1 MEGDLIHVRRKPII
15 SSILKIEIK
24 MKLLLYPLLL
34 FLVIPAFAQAD
45 FEHAISDLEAHN
57 QAKIGVALVSENG
70 NLIQGY
76 RANERFAMCSTFKLP
91 LAALVLSRID
101 AGEENPERK
110 LHYDSAFLEEYA
122 PAAKRYVA
130 TGYMTVTEAIQSALQ
145 LSDNAAANL
154 LLKEV
159 GGPPLLT
166 KYFRSLG
173 DKVSRLDRIEPTLN
187 TNTPGDERDTTTP
200 MSMAQT
206 VSKLIFG
213 DTLTYKS
220 KGQLRRLLI
229 GNQTGDK
236 TIRAGLPDSWVTGD
250 KTGSCANGGR
260 NDVAFF
266 ITTAGKKYVLSVYTN
281 APELQG
287 EERALLIASV
297 AKLARQYVV
306 H

>member
-1 MEGDLIHVRRKPII
+1 
-15 SSILKIEIK
+15 
-24 MKLLLYPLLL
+24 
-34 FLVIPAFAQAD
+34 
-45 FEHAISDLEAHN
+45 
-57 QAKIGVALVSENG
+57 
-70 NLIQGY
+70 
-76 RANERFAMCSTFKLP
+76 
-91 LAALVLSRID
+91 
-101 AGEENPERK
+101 
-110 LHYDSAFLEEYA
+110 
-122 PAAKRYVA
+122 
-130 TGYMTVTEAIQSALQ
+130 
-145 LSDNAAANL
+145 
-154 LLKEV
+154 
-159 GGPPLLT
+159 
-166 KYFRSLG
+166 
-173 DKVSRLDRIEPTLN
+173 
-187 TNTPGDERDTTTP
+187 
-200 MSMAQT
+200 MSMTKT